1 MQDAWRAYLE
11 LALGLTEASRKKAQ
25 KVAKRLVGKGG
36 VTAVQLQALAED
48 LVSTSL
54 ANREAL
60 SKLVRFEVDRTLGR
74 VGLATAEE
82 VADLT
87 SRVRDLEEE
96 LRQARAAGPAE
107 PTTDG
112 APAAAATAP
121 AAGVPIA
128 KKAVAKKTV
137 AKKTVAK
144 KTVAKKAADAPPATA
159 TAPVKKAVARKKAAA
174 VEPVADAVPAAEPA
188 TPAAAP
194 AKKAVAKKAVA
205 KKTAAPRKKAAPPA
219 GEDS

>member
-25 KVAKRLVGKGG
+25 KVAKKLVGKGG
-36 VTAVQLQALAED
+36 VTAAQLQALAED

-74 VGLATAEE
+74 VGLATAGE

-87 SRVRDLEEE
+87 ARVRDLEQE
-96 LRQARAAGPAE
+96 LRQARAGAE
-107 PTTDG
+107 PTATATDG
-112 APAAAATAP
+112 SPVAATTAP
-121 AAGVPIA
+121 VAAAGVPIA
-128 KKAVAKKTV
+128 KKAVAKK
-137 AKKTVAK
+137 AVAK

-174 VEPVADAVPAAEPA
+174 
-188 TPAAAP
+188 
-194 AKKAVAKKAVA
+194 AKLFASRS
-205 KKTAAPRKKAAPPA
+205 T
-219 GEDS
+219 